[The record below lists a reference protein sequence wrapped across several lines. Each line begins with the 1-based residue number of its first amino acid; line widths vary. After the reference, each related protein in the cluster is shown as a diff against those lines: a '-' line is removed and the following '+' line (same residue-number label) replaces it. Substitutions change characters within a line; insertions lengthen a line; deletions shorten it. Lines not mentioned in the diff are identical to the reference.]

1 MSMPMSVPSV
11 APADPAVAALREA
24 ARRSAR
30 GGARRAVLALH
41 LATID
46 SLRPHHARVARAI
59 LTDIA
64 RRLEGEVLRLP
75 TGDLALICPLH
86 TPAADRIGPY
96 APGPSGLAGVL
107 ERLFGATVPELYS
120 RWCLPDEEPS
130 LQLWLDRL
138 PASSPAPAASVAPDL
153 PQASTAPLPP
163 IHRQTAIRI
172 DPTGTSHRVLPGFE
186 EITVANTPAHPGADP
201 FLLRHLAQQHDQRLI
216 AAVAQCL
223 AAGPPD
229 PARLPLHLNL
239 TLPALLSDDLP
250 ALAACS
256 RPIGVELSLLDAC
269 ADPAAY
275 AAARTRLSA
284 LGIALILDEV
294 TADSLAV
301 TRPAGLGASA
311 IKLAWSPQLAR
322 TSLAGS
328 LDGAPRD
335 QIILYRAETE
345 AALAWGL
352 ARGIRRFQG
361 RQVDAMLAAMNATA
375 RPAPPNHH
383 LIGLQ

>member
-1 MSMPMSVPSV
+1 
-11 APADPAVAALREA
+11 
-24 ARRSAR
+24 
-30 GGARRAVLALH
+30 
-41 LATID
+41 
-46 SLRPHHARVARAI
+46 
-59 LTDIA
+59 
-64 RRLEGEVLRLP
+64 
-75 TGDLALICPLH
+75 LH
-86 TPAADRIGPY
+86 TAAAAQIGPY
-96 APGPSGLAGVL
+96 APGPTGLAGVL
-107 ERLFGATVPELYS
+107 ERLFAAAPAEGTLYS
-120 RWCLPDEEPS
+120 RWRLPDDEPT
-130 LQLWLDRL
+130 LHLWLDRL
-138 PASSPAPAASVAPDL
+138 PAGPPAAALFAAPGL
-153 PQASTAPLPP
+153 PQTATAPLTP

-172 DPTGTSHRVLPGFE
+172 DPTRTGHPVVPGFE
-186 EITVANTPAHPGADP
+186 EITLTNMPAHTGADP

-275 AAARTRLSA
+275 AAARARLSA

-328 LDGAPRD
+328 LDGATRD

-352 ARGIRRFQG
+352 ARGITRFQG
-361 RQVDAMLAAMNATA
+361 RQVDAMLAAMNANC
-375 RPAPPNHH
+375 RPASQNPHR
-383 LIGLQ
+383 IGLQ